1 MTYRI
6 EFSNDAK
13 KDLND
18 SYDYI
23 ASVLKNAAAAKRF
36 IETAQKGIFSLDTFP
51 ERNPLMRDSFLSSK
65 GVRMHIIKNY
75 IAFYVIHDDI
85 HTVYILRVIHSKQ
98 DWLSILKN
106 DFLTN
111 T

>member
-51 ERNPLMRDSFLSSK
+51 ERNPLVRDSFLSSK
-65 GVRMHIIKNY
+65 GLRMHIIKNY
-75 IAFYVIHDDI
+75 LAFYII
-85 HTVYILRVIHSKQ
+85 YKNTNTVYILRILNSRQ
-98 DWLSILKN
+98 DWLSILKKT
-106 DFLTN
+106 F
-111 T
+111 